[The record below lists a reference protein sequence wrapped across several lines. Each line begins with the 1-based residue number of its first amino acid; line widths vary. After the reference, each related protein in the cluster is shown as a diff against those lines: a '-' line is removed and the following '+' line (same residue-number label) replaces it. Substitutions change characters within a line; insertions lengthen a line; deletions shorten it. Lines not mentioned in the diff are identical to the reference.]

1 MTAIDPRRAEPVP
14 TAPRGPRIWV
24 WPALL
29 WGMMRRGDDLIDEQF
44 DRYGDVVW
52 LPLPRFPHFLPGG
65 AQLVLLRDPALIK
78 PLFTAPDE
86 LVDSAGANRALEL
99 LYGDRSLFL
108 LNGPDHRRLRRV
120 LLPGL
125 RGDALATWATFIA
138 DSAERETRTWF
149 GRDRVL
155 VHPSMLD
162 LSLELILKMSLSIP
176 DAEMSRWMPPMRE
189 LLATAT
195 SPQATFRYG
204 LRQLGGLRLWRG
216 FRRVRARCD
225 ELVFGEIAR
234 RRAHPEIE
242 HSDLLDLLL
251 RAEGEPLTDRELRDQ
266 LFTILIGG
274 HETSATLA
282 SWVLE
287 RLVYHPDI
295 YARAI
300 AEARDGTGHEYMDA
314 IVQETLRLRPPLAFV
329 GRITRRNFALGEH
342 VFPPNTLILPVI
354 RAVHRSAELYPDPE
368 VFRPERFLESRR
380 TPFGHI
386 PFGGGPHRCLGD
398 HMGVFQTRSV
408 VQSILRIADLSGVAA
423 GGGERIRRKALVL
436 VPAQG
441 GILRATP
448 LGRREGEAQMIKNVP
463 HEHD

>member
-1 MTAIDPRRAEPVP
+1 MTSTDSTPAELTP
-14 TAPRGPRIWV
+14 TATPGPRMWV

-29 WGMMRRGDDLIDEQF
+29 WGMMRRGDDVIDEQF

-52 LPLPRFPHFLPGG
+52 LRLPRFPHFLPDG

-78 PLFTAPDE
+78 PLFTAADD

-108 LNGPDHRRLRRV
+108 LNGPEHRRLRKV

-125 RGDALATWATFIA
+125 RGDALAAWGEFIA
-138 DSAERETRTWF
+138 GSAEREARTWF

-155 VHPSMLD
+155 VHSSMLD
-162 LSLELILKMSLSIP
+162 LSLELILKMSLSIS
-176 DAEMSRWMPPMRE
+176 DADMPRWMPPMRE

-204 LRQLGGLRLWRG
+204 LRQLGALRLWRS
-216 FRRVRARCD
+216 FQRVRAHCN
-225 ELVFGEIAR
+225 ELVYAEIAR
-234 RRAHPEIE
+234 RRAQPGVE
-242 HSDLLDLLL
+242 HSDLLDLLM

-287 RLVYHPDI
+287 RLVHNPDV
-295 YARAI
+295 YARAS
-300 AEARDGTGHEYMDA
+300 AEARAGAGHEYMDA
-314 IVQETLRLRPPLAFV
+314 VVQETLRLRPPLAFV
-329 GRITRRNFALGEH
+329 GRVTRRNFALGEH

-354 RAVHRSAELYPDPE
+354 RAVHRKAELYEDPE
-368 VFRPERFLESRR
+368 LFRPERFLETRR

-398 HMGVFQTRSV
+398 HMGAFQTRLV
-408 VQSILRIADLSGVAA
+408 AQAILRVAELSGGVP
-423 GGGERIRRKALVL
+423 GGGEQIRRKALVL
-436 VPAQG
+436 VPARG
-441 GILRATP
+441 GVLRATP
-448 LGRREGEAQMIKNVP
+448 REPAPTG
-463 HEHD
+463 